1 MRYFLDCEYDGFGGP
16 LLSLALVPDDA
27 SEEYYAVLEHER
39 PCTDWVERHVVPYLE
54 TVPQAL
60 KARPQTSADVARDLS
75 RWLEPFDEVDIIA
88 DWPDDIAYF
97 CRVLTTSNGQMVTVP
112 PLCFRLLNLA
122 GFSTARNS
130 KVPHNAL
137 HDARALRD
145 HVVHRGY

>member
-1 MRYFLDCEYDGFGGP
+1 MRYFIDCEFDGYGGP

-27 SEEYYAVLEHER
+27 SEEYYAILEHRR
-39 PCTDWVERHVVPYLE
+39 PCTDWVERHVVPYLN

-60 KARPQTSADVARDLS
+60 QADPQPAVSVARELS
-75 RWLEPFDEVDIIA
+75 RWLGSFDEVEIVA

-97 CRVLTTSNGQMVTVP
+97 CRALMIGNGKMVTVP

-130 KVPHNAL
+130 AVPHNAL